1 MYARLLVA
9 AVALTAIP
17 SMARGIDLLDV
28 YRLALASDPVVA
40 QARADHRA
48 ALERTRQSSG
58 LFAPRLSLQ
67 MSWQQKEPYPLP
79 VHGRTTGLYRQRSL
93 ALTLNQRIIDRPAQW
108 DATAARAEAAAAAM
122 QLEAETQKLRLR
134 VAEAYFAVLATEDAL
149 RLTEAKARVMKD
161 QVDLAARRVDVGLAA
176 VTESYEAGT
185 AYAAAAVEV
194 ANATI
199 AAADSRE
206 VLIQLTGKNVGALK
220 ALEPHDAADERVVS
234 MPVTRSPRVSAA
246 KHRVAAAQHRLAS
259 ARAGRLPTLSFQA
272 SYGGTTAWAVHAPL
286 AAPPRHNGRR
296 IMTARLTLKV
306 PLSGGAADASRVS
319 RAVHQHD
326 VAQGALESIRREV
339 LRGTRSSLRA
349 MDAGRLRVDALAAAV
364 ASAEQACEMT
374 RAGLAAGTR
383 NFADVLAAE
392 TRLAAARMT
401 YSKARHASAA
411 DPLRAAYQQGS
422 FTDLTLANTSR

>member
-9 AVALTAIP
+9 AVALTATP
-17 SMARGIDLLDV
+17 SMARGVDLLDV

-48 ALERTRQSSG
+48 ALERARQGSG
-58 LFAPRLSLQ
+58 LFAPQLSLQ
-67 MSWQQKEPYPLP
+67 MSWQQKQPYPSP
-79 VHGRTTGLYRQRSL
+79 VHGRATGLYRQRSL

-108 DATAARAEAAAAAM
+108 DGAATREEAAAAAV

-185 AYAAAAVEV
+185 VYAAAAVDV
-194 ANATI
+194 TNARI

-206 VLIQLTGKNVGALK
+206 ALIQLTGKDVGALK
-220 ALEPHDAADERVVS
+220 VLGPHDPADERMVS
-234 MPVTRSPRVSAA
+234 VPVARSPRVAA
-246 KHRVAAAQHRLAS
+246 AEHRVAAAQHRLAG
-259 ARAGRLPTLSFQA
+259 ARAGRLPTLGFQA

-286 AAPPRHNGRR
+286 AALPRHNGRR
-296 IMTARLTLKV
+296 ALTVRLTLKV
-306 PLSGGAADASRVS
+306 PLFGGTADASRVS
-319 RAVHQHD
+319 RAIHQHD
-326 VAQGALESIRREV
+326 VAQSALESMRRDV

-349 MDAGRLRVDALAAAV
+349 VDVGRLRVDALAAAV
-364 ASAEQACEMT
+364 ASAETACEVT
-374 RAGLAAGTR
+374 RAGLAVGTR

-411 DPLRAAYQQGS
+411 DTLRAAYEQGS
-422 FTDLTLANTSR
+422 LTDLMLADASR